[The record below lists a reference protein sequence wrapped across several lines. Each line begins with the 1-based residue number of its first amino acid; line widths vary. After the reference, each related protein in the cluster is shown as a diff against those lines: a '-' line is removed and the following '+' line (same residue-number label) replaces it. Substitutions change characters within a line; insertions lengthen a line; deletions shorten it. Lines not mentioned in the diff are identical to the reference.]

1 MANLS
6 EQYGFRDDIVDEL
19 IRDLVGPGEGA
30 DEVITD
36 LPLDR
41 YIAGVLWP
49 ADDVLQ
55 EAAEPVSGE
64 SEENDTGDSPISQA
78 LMRYPTSMGITFSVD
93 SARASSVR
101 IAITAARY
109 VPTGA
114 GDHGESASSQ
124 RPSRRKQIAKPE
136 SWTRNPQIVDPFDW
150 DVATPGA
157 KKVDVIPGLQLYV
170 YARVPKNG
178 RVTVSVALRNTQVP
192 PKGELRD
199 GFAWFQ
205 VGVEVRSADQAIVDR
220 SSYGVLSEDSD
231 LRSAAL
237 LYRNAR
243 VFAIGHGCAATW
255 DCAGTSSHVSRVA
268 TTFIPRQE
276 ISRAKPGGVSAGVDL
291 RMSFLTNASNEEL
304 AQNLGQL
311 VTDYREWI
319 DRLSESVQHDEAD
332 VEDGLKVVAEEHI
345 EHARNAAERM
355 QNGIDLIVADS
366 DAGRAFRLAN
376 AAMQMQRARQD
387 WVRGGAVG
395 AVGDGAEQSWRPFQI
410 AYILLNLPGLADEDH
425 EDRDIADLLWF
436 PTGGGKTEAYLGLVA
451 FTIFHRRLKDPNTL
465 GVAVI
470 MRYTL
475 RLLTIQQFERAT
487 MLLCSLERL
496 RQREND
502 LGDRPFSIGLW
513 VGQGATP
520 NTLVEARKALR
531 DIADGRELNE
541 KNPVQLTQCPWCGHD
556 LNETHYS
563 VVKSPEE
570 RLKIA
575 CGNSSCDFR
584 DGLPAYVVDQDI
596 YRVRPEL
603 VLGTVD
609 KFAQM
614 AWNEKVRN
622 LFARDGIGTPPSL
635 IIQDELHLISG
646 PLGSIVGLYEAAI
659 DAACGHLTS
668 EGVIRGRPKVIASTA
683 TIRRADRQIRAVFN
697 RRAEQFPPPGID
709 PDQSFFAEP
718 ASRDLYGTREYIG
731 VMAPGTSHAT
741 LMVRVYAAMLQAAHD
756 LSGSSET
763 RDPYWTLLGYFNS
776 LRVLGSANL
785 QVEGDVRDRLQL
797 VARRKQ
803 ATPRDL
809 RPPVELTSRV
819 PSAEIPRTLK
829 SLEKDVLSGS
839 ANDVVLATNM
849 ISVGVDIDR
858 LGLMAV
864 MGQPQSSAEYIQAT
878 SRVGR
883 QHPGLVVTIFNS
895 ARSRDRSHYENFVPY
910 HQALYRAVEATSAT
924 PFAARARDRALHG
937 VLVSIARLLVDDLSA
952 NESAHKASVRY
963 DELAQLGEYLEQRAQ
978 AVTDPE
984 EAEDTKKQLGELLEV
999 WAEAAE
1005 SRPDL
1010 QYRSSANNYDES
1022 LLVPSDEALI
1032 SEDIEYSTRETPWPT
1047 LRSMRDVDA
1056 ESTLYQ
1062 IPARKVP
1069 R

>member
-1 MANLS
+1 MANLA

-19 IRDLVGPGEGA
+19 IKDLVGPAEGP
-30 DEVITD
+30 DEVVTD

-49 ADDVLQ
+49 ADDLLQ
-55 EAAEPVSGE
+55 EAAEPDSGE
-64 SEENDTGDSPISQA
+64 SEEDGSADSPISQA

-93 SARASSVR
+93 LTKATSVQ
-101 IAITAARY
+101 IAIEAAKY
-109 VPTGA
+109 VPSG
-114 GDHGESASSQ
+114 GKGNGESSDQ
-124 RPSRRKQIAKPE
+124 RPSRRNQKAKPD
-136 SWTRNPQIVDPFDW
+136 SWVRNQQVVDPIEW

-157 KKVDVIPGLQLYV
+157 KKVDVTPGLQLYV
-170 YARVPKNG
+170 YSRVPKG
-178 RVTVSVALRNTQVP
+178 DRVAVSVALRNTQVP

-199 GFAWFQ
+199 AFAWFQ
-205 VGVEVRSADQAIVDR
+205 VGVEVRSPEKAIVDR
-220 SSYGVLSEDSD
+220 SSYGVLGEDAD

-243 VFAIGHGCAATW
+243 VFAIGHGCAANW
-255 DCAGTSSHVSRVA
+255 DREGTSCHVGRVA
-268 TTFIPRQE
+268 STFVPRQE
-276 ISRAKPGGVSAGVDL
+276 VFRAKPGGVSAAVDL
-291 RMSFLTNASNEEL
+291 RMSFLSNATDEQL
-304 AQNLGQL
+304 AGNLGGL
-311 VTDYREWI
+311 VTEYREWI
-319 DRLSESVQHDEAD
+319 DRLSAAVQDGEAD
-332 VEDGLKVVAEEHI
+332 VEDGLKAVAEEHVVR
-345 EHARNAAERM
+345 ARSAAERM
-355 QNGIDLIVADS
+355 QNGIDLIVTDPV
-366 DAGRAFRLAN
+366 AGRAFRLAN

-387 WVRGGAVG
+387 WVRSGAVG
-395 AVGDGAEQSWRPFQI
+395 VVGDGAEQGWRPFQI
-410 AYILLNLPGLADEDH
+410 AYILLNLPGLADADH

-451 FTIFHRRLKDPNTL
+451 FTIFHRRLKDPKTL

-520 NTLVEARKALR
+520 NTLVEARKSLR
-531 DIADGRELNE
+531 DLADGRELNE
-541 KNPVQLTQCPWCGHD
+541 KNPVQLTQCPWCGQD

-563 VVKSPEE
+563 VTKGPEE
-570 RLKIA
+570 RLRIA

-614 AWNEKVRN
+614 AWTEKVRN
-622 LFARDGIGTPPSL
+622 LFARDGIGTRPSL

-659 DAACGHLTS
+659 DAACGELTA
-668 EGVIRGRPKVIASTA
+668 EGLVEAGPKVIASTA
-683 TIRRADRQIRAVFN
+683 TIRRADRQINAVFH

-718 ASRDLYGTREYIG
+718 ASRDQYGTREYVG

-741 LMVRVYAAMLQAAHD
+741 LMVRVYAAVLQAAHD
-756 LSGSSET
+756 LAGSPET

-803 ATPRDL
+803 ASPRDL

-819 PSAEIPRTLK
+819 PSADIPRALK
-829 SLEKDVLSGS
+829 SLEKEVSSGS

-883 QHPGLVVTIFNS
+883 QHPGLVVTIFNA
-895 ARSRDRSHYENFVPY
+895 ARSRDRSHYENFIPY
-910 HQALYRAVEATSAT
+910 HQALYRSVEATSAT

-937 VLVSIARLLVDDLSA
+937 VLVSLARLLVPDLA
-952 NESAHKASVRY
+952 GNESAHKATVRY
-963 DELAQLGEYLEQRAQ
+963 DEITQLAEFLEQRAQ
-978 AVTDPE
+978 AVTPE
-984 EAEDTKKQLGELLEV
+984 EAEDTKNQLGELLEV

-1005 SRPDL
+1005 SRPDM
-1010 QYRSSANNYDES
+1010 QYRNSRDYDDS
-1022 LLVPSDEALI
+1022 LLVPSDVALTDDN
-1032 SEDIEYSTRETPWPT
+1032 DIEYSTRETPWPT
-1047 LRSMRDVDA
+1047 LQSMRDVDA
-1056 ESTLYQ
+1056 ESALFQ

>member
-1 MANLS
+1 MANLD
-6 EQYGFRDDIVDEL
+6 EQYRFRDDIVDEL
-19 IRDLVGPGEGA
+19 VKDLIGPVDGPN
-30 DEVITD
+30 EVITD
-36 LPLDR
+36 LPLDK
-41 YIAGVLWP
+41 YIVGVLWP
-49 ADDVLQ
+49 AEEVLQ
-55 EAAEPVSGE
+55 EAAEPDSAE
-64 SEENDTGDSPISQA
+64 SEENGVDDSPISQA
-78 LMRYPTSMGITFSVD
+78 LMRYPTSAGITFSVD
-93 SARASSVR
+93 LARASSVQ

-109 VPTGA
+109 VPSGVEA
-114 GDHGESASSQ
+114 SEDASSS
-124 RPSRRKQIAKPE
+124 RRSTRRKQRERPD
-136 SWTRNPQIVDPFDW
+136 SWTRSPVLAEPIDW
-150 DVATPGA
+150 DVTTPGA
-157 KKVDVIPGLQLYV
+157 KKIDVVPGLQLYV
-170 YARVPKNG
+170 YTRAPKNG
-178 RVTVSVALRNTQVP
+178 RVAVSVAIRNTQVP
-192 PKGELRD
+192 PEGEFRD
-199 GFAWFQ
+199 AFAWFQ
-205 VGVEVRSADQAIVDR
+205 VGVEVRSPEQAIVDR
-220 SSYGVLSEDSD
+220 SSYGVLSGDPD

-255 DCAGTSSHVSRVA
+255 DPAGTSTHVGRVV
-268 TTFIPRQE
+268 TSFIPRQE
-276 ISRAKPGGVSAGVDL
+276 VHRAKPGGASADVDL
-291 RMSFLTNASNEEL
+291 RMSFLSKASDSEL
-304 AQNLGQL
+304 ADNLGRL
-311 VTDYREWI
+311 VAAYRAWI
-319 DRLSESVQHDEAD
+319 DNLSTNVQNGEAD
-332 VEDGLKVVAEEHI
+332 VEEGLRGVAEEHAD
-345 EHARNAAERM
+345 HARNAAQRM
-355 QNGIDLIVADS
+355 QNGIDLIVSDA

-387 WVRGGAVG
+387 WVRSGADG
-395 AVGDGAEQSWRPFQI
+395 APGDGAEQSWRPFQI
-410 AYILLNLPGLADEDH
+410 AYILLNLPGLADPDH

-451 FTIFHRRLKDPNTL
+451 FTIFQRRIKDSDAR

-502 LGDRPFSIGLW
+502 LGSRPFSIGLW

-520 NTLVEARKALR
+520 NTLVEARKSLTE
-531 DIADGRELNE
+531 IANGRELSE
-541 KNPVQLTQCPWCGHD
+541 KNPIQLTQCPWCGKD
-556 LNETHYS
+556 LKVEHYS
-563 VVKSPEE
+563 VLKPPDQ
-570 RLKIA
+570 RLRIA
-575 CGNSSCDFR
+575 CGHSACDFR
-584 DGLPAYVVDQDI
+584 DGLPAYVVDEDI

-614 AWNEKVRN
+614 AWNEKVRY
-622 LFARDGIGTPPSL
+622 LFARDGVGTPPSL

-659 DAACGHLTS
+659 DAACGQLTPD
-668 EGVIRGRPKVIASTA
+668 GINGRPKVIASTA

-709 PDQSFFAEP
+709 PDESFFAEP
-718 ASRDLYGTREYIG
+718 APRKLHGTREYVG

-741 LMVRVYAAMLQAAHD
+741 LMVRVYAAILQAAQD
-756 LSGSSET
+756 LPGDPDV

-803 ATPRDL
+803 KNPREL
-809 RPPVELTSRV
+809 EPPVELNSRV
-819 PSAEIPRTLK
+819 PSAEIPQTLK
-829 SLEKDVLSGS
+829 SLEKTVSSGE
-839 ANDVVLATNM
+839 AIDVVLATNM

-937 VLVSIARLLVDDLSA
+937 VLVSMARLLVDDLAA
-952 NESAHKASVRY
+952 NDGARRVQDRY
-963 DELAQLGEYLEQRAQ
+963 DEMTQLAEYLEQRA
-978 AVTDPE
+978 AALSPE
-984 EAEDTKKQLGELLEV
+984 EATDTERQLGELLKV
-999 WAEAAE
+999 WDEAAE
-1005 SRPDL
+1005 ACEDL
-1010 QYRSSANNYDES
+1010 QYRNSKDLEES
-1022 LLVPSDEALI
+1022 LLVPSDQALTN
-1032 SEDIEYSTRETPWPT
+1032 EDVEFSTREIPWPT

-1062 IPARKVP
+1062 ISARKMC
-1069 R
+1069 

>member
-1 MANLS
+1 MAGIE
-6 EQYGFRDDIVDEL
+6 EQYAFRDEVVGEL
-19 IRDLVGPGEGA
+19 VKDLVGPAEGEH
-30 DEVITD
+30 EIITD

-49 ADDVLQ
+49 VDDRFQ
-55 EAAEPVSGE
+55 ETPEPDSAEA
-64 SEENDTGDSPISQA
+64 EENEVGDSPIAQA

-93 SARASSVR
+93 LATAISVQ
-101 IAITAARY
+101 IAVTAARY
-109 VPTGA
+109 TPSTGRQ
-114 GDHGESASSQ
+114 GNDESRE
-124 RPSRRKQIAKPE
+124 RPSWRQRVEKPDSWLRKPQAIPHIELDVSKAGV
-136 SWTRNPQIVDPFDW
+136 TRLEV
-150 DVATPGA
+150 V
-157 KKVDVIPGLQLYV
+157 PGLELYA
-170 YARVPKNG
+170 YCRPAKSDR
-178 RVTVSVALRNTQVP
+178 TAVSLALRNTQAP
-192 PKGELRD
+192 PKGEFRD
-199 GFAWFQ
+199 AYAWFQ
-205 VGVEVRSADQAIVDR
+205 VGLEVISSDKAIVDR
-220 SSYGVLSEDSD
+220 SSYGLLGDDAD

-237 LYRNAR
+237 LYRDAR

-255 DCAGTSSHVSRVA
+255 DRDEEGPAVGGISSTFVPRQEVPRARPGGTSSR
-268 TTFIPRQE
+268 
-276 ISRAKPGGVSAGVDL
+276 VDL
-291 RMSFLTNASNEEL
+291 RMSTLCNSSDEQL
-304 AQNLGQL
+304 AENLGRL
-311 VTDYREWI
+311 VVEYREWI
-319 DRLSESVQHDEAD
+319 ERLQCAVDYGDAGVKGDLKAVSDEHLAR
-332 VEDGLKVVAEEHI
+332 
-345 EHARNAAERM
+345 ARNAADRI
-355 QNGIDLIVADS
+355 QRGIDLIVGDS
-366 DAGRAFRLAN
+366 GVGRAFRLAN

-395 AVGDGAEQSWRPFQI
+395 AVGDGSEQAWRPFQI
-410 AYILLNLPGLADEDH
+410 AYILLNLPGLAIAEH
-425 EDRDIADLLWF
+425 EDREVADLLWF

-451 FTIFHRRLKDPNTL
+451 FTILHRRIENADAL

-496 RQREND
+496 RLREKD

-513 VGQGATP
+513 VGRAATP
-520 NTLVEARKALR
+520 NTLAEANKSLNAM
-531 DIADGRELNE
+531 ADGRELSE
-541 KNPVQLTQCPWCGHD
+541 KNPVQLTQCPWCGRS
-556 LNETHYS
+556 LNEDNYA
-563 VVKSPEE
+563 VVKSPVE

-575 CGNSSCDFR
+575 CGNPSCEFQE
-584 DGLPAYVVDQDI
+584 GLPAYVVDQDI

-603 VLGTVD
+603 ILGTVD

-614 AWNEKVRN
+614 AWREDVRK
-622 LFARDGIGTPPSL
+622 LFARDGIGSPPSL

-659 DAACGHLTS
+659 DAACGDVLPGGSGRT
-668 EGVIRGRPKVIASTA
+668 RPKVIASTA

-718 ASRDLYGTREYIG
+718 APPSDYGTREYIG
-731 VMAPGTSHAT
+731 VMAPGASHAT
-741 LMVRVYAAMLQAAHD
+741 LMIRVYAALLQAVHD
-756 LSGSSET
+756 LPAAPET

-797 VARRKQ
+797 VARRKGSL
-803 ATPRDL
+803 PREL

-819 PSAEIPRTLK
+819 PSADIPRTLK
-829 SLEKDVLSGS
+829 SLEKGVTSGA

-858 LGLMAV
+858 LGLMTV

-883 QHPGLVVTIFNS
+883 RHPGLVITIFNA
-895 ARSRDRSHYENFVPY
+895 ARSRDRSHYENFIPY

-937 VLVSIARLLVDDLSA
+937 VLISLTRLLIDDLSA
-952 NESAHKASVRY
+952 DTSAH
-963 DELAQLGEYLEQRAQ
+963 RAPDWRERIKEI
-978 AVTDPE
+978 ADLLVERARDVTDSDEADETAQQLE
-984 EAEDTKKQLGELLEV
+984 ELIQV
-999 WAEAAE
+999 WVDGAKD
-1005 SRPDL
+1005 RPDMRY
-1010 QYRSSANNYDES
+1010 QNSSDYDGS
-1022 LLVPSDEALI
+1022 LLVPPDVALTDQ
-1032 SEDIEYSTRETPWPT
+1032 DIDYSMLETPWPT
-1047 LRSMRDVDA
+1047 LQSMRDVDA
-1056 ESTLYQ
+1056 ESALYQ

>member
-1 MANLS
+1 MVNLA
-6 EQYGFRDDIVDEL
+6 EQYGFRSDVVDEL
-19 IRDLVGPGEGA
+19 IKDLVGPAEGLE
-30 DEVITD
+30 EVITD

-41 YIAGVLWP
+41 YIVGVLWP
-49 ADDVLQ
+49 ADGLLQ
-55 EAAEPVSGE
+55 EAAEPDSGE
-64 SEENDTGDSPISQA
+64 SEEDDADDSPISQA
-78 LMRYPTSMGITFSVD
+78 LMRYPTSMGMTFSVD
-93 SARASSVR
+93 LAKASSVQ
-101 IAITAARY
+101 IAVEAAKY
-109 VPTGA
+109 VPSGTQGK
-114 GDHGESASSQ
+114 GDPSGSE
-124 RPSRRKQIAKPE
+124 RPTWRKQKAKPD
-136 SWTRNPQIVDPFDW
+136 SWDRRPQIIEPIDW

-157 KKVDVIPGLQLYV
+157 KKVDVVSGLQLYV
-170 YARVPKNG
+170 YTRVPKHG
-178 RVTVSVALRNTQVP
+178 RVAVSVALRNTQVP
-192 PKGELRD
+192 PKGQFRD
-199 GFAWFQ
+199 EFAWFQ
-205 VGVEVRSADQAIVDR
+205 VGVEVRSPEHAIVDR
-220 SSYGVLSEDSD
+220 SSYGVLSKDAD

-255 DCAGTSSHVSRVA
+255 DREGNSPHVERVA
-268 TTFIPRQE
+268 STFVPRQE
-276 ISRAKPGGVSAGVDL
+276 VSRAKPGGVSADVDL
-291 RMSFLTNASNEEL
+291 RMSFLSSATDEQL
-304 AQNLGQL
+304 AANLGQL
-311 VTDYREWI
+311 VTEYRQWI
-319 DRLSESVQHDEAD
+319 DRLSASVRNGDAD
-332 VEDGLKVVAEEHI
+332 VEEGLKVVADEHVVR
-345 EHARNAAERM
+345 ARKAAQRM
-355 QNGIDLIVADS
+355 QDGIDLIVTDR

-387 WVRGGAVG
+387 WVRSGAVG
-395 AVGDGAEQSWRPFQI
+395 AVGDGVTQGWRPFQI
-410 AYILLNLPGLADEDH
+410 AYILLNLPGLANTDH
-425 EDRDIADLLWF
+425 PDREVADLLWF

-451 FTIFHRRLKDPNTL
+451 FTIFHRRLKDPETS

-502 LGDRPFSIGLW
+502 LGGRPFSIGLW

-520 NTLVEARKALR
+520 NTLMEARKSLR
-531 DIADGRELNE
+531 GIADGRELNE
-541 KNPVQLTQCPWCGHD
+541 KNPVQLTQCPWCGQD
-556 LNETHYS
+556 LNESHYA
-563 VVKSPEE
+563 VVKSPDE
-570 RLKIA
+570 RLRIA

-584 DGLPAYVVDQDI
+584 DGLPAYLIDQDI

-668 EGVIRGRPKVIASTA
+668 EGVIKGRPKVIASTA

-718 ASRDLYGTREYIG
+718 ASRDHYGTREYVG

-741 LMVRVYAAMLQAAHD
+741 LMVRVYAALLQAAHD
-756 LSGSSET
+756 LTGSPES

-803 ATPRDL
+803 ASPRDL

-829 SLEKDVLSGS
+829 SLEKDVSSGS

-883 QHPGLVVTIFNS
+883 QHPGLVVTIFNA
-895 ARSRDRSHYENFVPY
+895 ARSRDRSHYENFVPF

-937 VLVSIARLLVDDLSA
+937 VLVSLARLLVNDLAA
-952 NESAHKASVRY
+952 NESAHNATVRY
-963 DELAQLGEYLEQRAQ
+963 DEITQLAEFLEQRAH

-984 EAEDTKKQLGELLEV
+984 EAEDTKNQLGQLLKV
-999 WAEAAE
+999 WADAAE
-1005 SRPDL
+1005 SSPDL
-1010 QYRSSANNYDES
+1010 QYKNSRDYDDS
-1022 LLVPSDEALI
+1022 LLVPSDVALTDD
-1032 SEDIEYSTRETPWPT
+1032 DIEYSTREAPWPT
-1047 LRSMRDVDA
+1047 LQSMRDVDA
-1056 ESTLYQ
+1056 ESALFQ
-1062 IPARKVP
+1062 ISARKVP

>member
-1 MANLS
+1 MANLA

-19 IRDLVGPGEGA
+19 IKDLVGPGEGD

-49 ADDVLQ
+49 AEDRLQ
-55 EAAEPVSGE
+55 EEAEPVSGE
-64 SEENDTGDSPISQA
+64 SEENDAVDSPISQA

-93 SARASSVR
+93 LAKASSVQIVAR
-101 IAITAARY
+101 AAKY
-109 VPTGA
+109 VPSGA
-114 GDHGESASSQ
+114 KEDGESAGSQ
-124 RPSRRKQIAKPE
+124 RPTRRKRIARPD
-136 SWTRNPQIVDPFDW
+136 SWTRTPQNIDPIDW
-150 DVATPGA
+150 DIATPGV
-157 KKVDVIPGLQLYV
+157 KKVDVVPGLELYV
-170 YARVPKNG
+170 YTRVPANG
-178 RVTVSVALRNTQVP
+178 RVAVSAALRNTQVP
-192 PKGELRD
+192 LKAEFRD

-205 VGVEVRSADQAIVDR
+205 VGLEVQSPELAIVDR
-220 SSYGVLSEDSD
+220 SSYGVLSDDSD

-243 VFAIGHGCAATW
+243 VFAIGHGCASSW
-255 DCAGTSSHVSRVA
+255 DREGTCSHVGRVA
-268 TTFIPRQE
+268 TTFVPRQE
-276 ISRAKPGGVSAGVDL
+276 ISRAKPGGVSSGVDL
-291 RMSFLTNASNEEL
+291 RMSFLSNASDEEL
-304 AQNLGQL
+304 AHNLGQL
-311 VTDYREWI
+311 VTEYREWI

-332 VEDGLKVVAEEHI
+332 VDDGLKVVAGEHV
-345 EHARNAAERM
+345 ERARTAAARM
-355 QNGIDLIVADS
+355 QNGIDLIVTDS

-410 AYILLNLPGLADEDH
+410 AYVLLNLPGLADADH

-451 FTIFHRRLKDPNTL
+451 FTIFHRRLKDPGTL

-487 MLLCSLERL
+487 MLLCSLERI

-520 NTLVEARKALR
+520 NTLVEVRKSLNA
-531 DIADGRELNE
+531 IAEGRELNE
-541 KNPVQLTQCPWCGHD
+541 KNPVQLTQCPWCGQD

-570 RLKIA
+570 RLRIA
-575 CGNSSCDFR
+575 CGNSACEFR
-584 DGLPAYVVDQDI
+584 NGLPAYVVDQDI

-622 LFARDGIGTPPSL
+622 LFARDGIGTAPSL

-659 DAACGHLTS
+659 DAACGQLTS
-668 EGVIRGRPKVIASTA
+668 EGIIRGRPKVIASTA

-718 ASRDLYGTREYIG
+718 APRDHYGTREYIG

-741 LMVRVYAAMLQAAHD
+741 LMVRVYAAILQAAHD
-756 LSGSSET
+756 LTGSPET

-803 ATPRDL
+803 ASPRDL

-829 SLEKDVLSGS
+829 SLEKDVSSGS

-937 VLVSIARLLVDDLSA
+937 VLVSLTRLLVDDLAS
-952 NESAHKASVRY
+952 NESAHKAADRY
-963 DELAQLGEYLEQRAQ
+963 DEIALMAELLGQRAQ
-978 AVTDPE
+978 VVTDPE
-984 EAEDTKKQLGELLEV
+984 EAEDTVNQLGELLKV

-1005 SRPDL
+1005 SSPDM
-1010 QYRSSANNYDES
+1010 QYRNSRDYDES
-1022 LLVPSDEALI
+1022 LLVPTDEALTND
-1032 SEDIEYSTRETPWPT
+1032 DIEYSTRETPWPT
-1047 LRSMRDVDA
+1047 LQSMRDVDA

-1062 IPARKVP
+1062 ISAR
-1069 R
+1069 RML